1 MQEIDRPDFT
11 VLIEAMAATLPPQK
25 EVSRAMFMGY
35 WLGLCDIALDAVRHG
50 VERAIKT
57 CKFMPSP
64 AELRELSGE
73 MKPEQRAIIAWD
85 AFRKAMS
92 SVGWYQS
99 VEFDD
104 PLIHATVRNLGGW
117 CKVIERIEDED
128 QTDKWV
134 RKDFERVYRA
144 MAETGISE
152 DQARPLIGDADAQ
165 NEREGF
171 LEWVRDPIKVSTGL
185 PLLPGVR
192 ARPDGTQQAI
202 EAAVKAIE

>member
-1 MQEIDRPDFT
+1 MHEADREDFT
-11 VLIEAMAATLPPQK
+11 ILIEAMAATLPPQK
-25 EVSRAMFMGY
+25 EVSKAMFTGY
-35 WLGLCDIALDAVRHG
+35 WLGLCDIALDAVRCG
-50 VERAIKT
+50 VERAIRS

-85 AFRKAMS
+85 AFEKATR
-92 SVGWYQS
+92 SVGWYNS

-117 CKVIERIEDED
+117 CRVIERIEDED
-128 QTDKWV
+128 KIDKWV

-152 DQARPLIGDADAQ
+152 DQARPLVGNADAQ

-171 LEWVRDPIKVSTGL
+171 VEWVRPPIKVNTGL
-185 PLLPGVR
+185 PLLPGLR
-192 ARPDGTQQAI
+192 APAGDTQQAI